1 LALAV
6 SGTLLTSPAIARGQ
20 SATAGADA
28 DSKLGGPATKPLDET
43 ERAALSPT
51 RGMIELGRSVAEKA
65 CAECHGLD
73 GANREPGQPHLAGQ
87 RTVYLYRVLQAYQA
101 RGRRNDDMY
110 HASGFLN
117 DDALLAVSA
126 FYASLAPAPPTVAG
140 DAAGAEP
147 AAQEGAA
154 DPFAD
159 IRGAL
164 KKCVKCHGEDG
175 NAPGS
180 GMPNL
185 TAQDPQYF
193 LSAMQAYADGA
204 RSHNLM
210 RKLVADLDEQTL
222 SGMAVFY
229 AVQEP
234 LRKDKAGDGDAK
246 KGAALAEPC
255 ATCHGADGNAN
266 GADMPTLAGQDA
278 RYFAKAMT
286 AYQTGARQH
295 EKMFE
300 ATEKLSGTEI
310 ADLAAFYAAQEPV
323 RRNVRAP
330 LTTSQWIDRCER
342 CHGIDGNSTDPRFPM
357 LAGQDETYLAQ
368 ALQAYAG
375 DGRDNS
381 IMHAMA
387 DPLSATDIAR
397 LARHYAAQTPKSV
410 VYMQLPC
417 AADTAQ

>member
-1 LALAV
+1 MIKIPHLLAILGA
-6 SGTLLTSPAIARGQ
+6 TMFLPLFAQGQ
-20 SATAGADA
+20 NGEATTAPISA
-28 DSKLGGPATKPLDET
+28 K
-43 ERAALSPT
+43 ERAALTPD
-51 RGMIELGRSVAEKA
+51 RPRIELGRNVAEKA
-65 CAECHGLD
+65 CAECHGMD
-73 GANREPGQPHLAGQ
+73 GAGREPGQPHLAGQ

-101 RGRRNDDMY
+101 RERRNDDMY
-110 HASGFLN
+110 HAAGFLN
-117 DDALLAVSA
+117 DEALLAVSA
-126 FYASLAPAPPTVAG
+126 FYASLAPTLPLAAAAG
-140 DAAGAEP
+140 DGAALVAP
-147 AAQEGAA
+147 EGAA
-154 DPFAD
+154 DPFSD

-164 KKCVKCHGEDG
+164 KKCIKCHGEDG
-175 NAPGS
+175 NASGS

-185 TAQDPQYF
+185 TAQDPEYF
-193 LSAMQAYADGA
+193 LASMQAYAAGA

-210 RKLVADLDEQTL
+210 RKLVADLDDPTL

-246 KGAALAEPC
+246 KGAVLAEPC

-278 RYFAKAMT
+278 RYFGKAMK

-300 ATEKLSGTEI
+300 AAEKLSEAEI
-310 ADLAAFYAAQEPV
+310 ADLAAFYATQQPV
-323 RRNVRAP
+323 RRNVRTP
-330 LTTSQWIDRCER
+330 LTTSEWIDRCER

-357 LAGQDETYLAQ
+357 LAGQDEAYLAQ
-368 ALQAYAG
+368 TLQAYAG
-375 DGRDNS
+375 DGRSNS
-381 IMHAMA
+381 VMHAMA

-397 LARHYAAQTPKSV
+397 LARHYATRTPKSV

-417 AADTAQ
+417 DEDTEQ